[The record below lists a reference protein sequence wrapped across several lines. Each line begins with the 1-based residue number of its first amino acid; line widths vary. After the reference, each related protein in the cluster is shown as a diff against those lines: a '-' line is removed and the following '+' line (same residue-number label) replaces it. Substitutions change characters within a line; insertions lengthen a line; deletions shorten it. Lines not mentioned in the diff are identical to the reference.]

1 MLCLAVE
8 EVGAF
13 EPGRKIVLIV
23 ARVNI
28 YCPLL
33 SRSTVLYTFKSP
45 IEEGTKSGAANGN
58 GQESALVLRHS
69 KANFPR
75 NFSHPKVRNCHLCTL
90 TFYLHY
96 RYGSLEFL

>member
-33 SRSTVLYTFKSP
+33 SRSFSLQLKKERKVEQPMATDRSLRSSYGTLKRIFHEISP
-45 IEEGTKSGAANGN
+45 
-58 GQESALVLRHS
+58 
-69 KANFPR
+69 
-75 NFSHPKVRNCHLCTL
+75 TL
-90 TFYLHY
+90 K
-96 RYGSLEFL
+96 